1 MASTTQ
7 SPHWETVGKAKKSGK
22 SQIPHLTRNEKK
34 QFIENMPRIEASKPL
49 KESVTMYDAFL
60 EKERKE
66 ELKASRSQEKS
77 SPSNKDQN
85 GKAGGDRKTVQS
97 KKKKPD
103 QEKKKQVDYAEAI
116 SAITKEDVKS
126 TLTLTQTRF
135 PDNLEVW
142 LKDLASFLN
151 LKLENVPESDPV
163 FTNKPKDFPLCH
175 LGRHCQQTI
184 TSVIRQAT
192 QETMEHMF
200 YHCVNTMLTELNKG
214 NSSLGY
220 RIFIQLLVKVRPD
233 VALSKLNQFLELL
246 KTNQNRSS
254 RCLTILWSLGQCGH
268 LDLKCGLRMWIEVMQ
283 PTLKVRPVANYC
295 VDYLEEL
302 LENKKALSTVYGVI
316 SVREYFYLLD
326 LIFGD
331 RQMPG
336 DLSRKLQNL
345 YPDIKTIVYGGTTA
359 NMRNLFPSYL
369 TRATDNTSRLMMAEL
384 MSSLLYCLSTDE
396 QCYSVWVQMYT
407 KYIQQS
413 SMLMQYLLDTWDT
426 SSKILDKKL
435 LKKTFRSFSITNDE
449 LASRGKSSIEGL
461 EKCSNVCKELQQKL
475 DQTRF
480 PWGWLMFL
488 FVSLVTA
495 IVAYDIY
502 FSSSMKSSRTMQ
514 FLEDYGI
521 LAFTE
526 QVWGRVYLYT
536 SMAYGWVCVNVP
548 LYYGKV
554 QAFVGPYLW
563 EAWTRLLQFWN
574 QFLEV
579 SAPFRLWAALK
590 LSQCLDWIHGLSPEL
605 WTKLWNYVWLSWDF
619 FRDYS
624 FWICGQMANLLYLA
638 YHWVEE
644 NIILSEYTPDSVQKL
659 LTSGISSVHHASSN
673 LFTWCRQTF
682 LLVIS
687 GH

>member
-1 MASTTQ
+1 MASVTQ

-34 QFIENMPRIEASKPL
+34 QFIDNMPRIEANKPL

-60 EKERKE
+60 EKERRE
-66 ELKASRSQEKS
+66 ELKASRSHEKS
-77 SPSNKDQN
+77 SPSSRDQN

-97 KKKKPD
+97 KKRKPD
-103 QEKKKQVDYAEAI
+103 QDKKKQVDYAEAI
-116 SAITKEDVKS
+116 AAITKEDVKS

-135 PDNLEVW
+135 PDNREVW

-151 LKLENVPESDPV
+151 LELENVPESDPV

-175 LGRHCQQTI
+175 LDRKCQQPI
-184 TSVIRQAT
+184 TAVIRQAS
-192 QETMEHMF
+192 QDTMEHMF

-214 NSSLGY
+214 HSTLGY

-233 VALSKLNQFLELL
+233 VALSKLPQFLELL

-268 LDLKCGLRMWIEVMQ
+268 FDLKCGLRMWIEVMQ

-302 LENKKALSTVYGVI
+302 LEDKKTLSSVYGVI
-316 SVREYFYLLD
+316 TVREYFYLLD

-336 DLSRKLQNL
+336 DLSRKLQTI
-345 YPDIKTIVYGGTTA
+345 YPDIKMIVYGGTTA

-369 TRATDNTSRLMMAEL
+369 TRVTTSTSRLMMTEL
-384 MSSLLYCLSTDE
+384 MSSLAYCLSSDE

-413 SMLMQYLLDTWDT
+413 SMLMQHLLDTWNT
-426 SSKILDKKL
+426 SSKTLDKKL
-435 LKKTFRSFSITNDE
+435 LKKTLRSFSITNDE
-449 LASRGKSSIEGL
+449 LASKGKSSIEGL
-461 EKCSNVCKELQQKL
+461 EQCSIVCKELQQKL
-475 DQTRF
+475 DQARF
-480 PWGWLMFL
+480 PWGWLMFF

-502 FSSSMKSSRTMQ
+502 FSSSIKASRTMQ

-521 LAFTE
+521 LGFTE
-526 QVWGRVYLYT
+526 QVWGRVHLYT

-554 QAFVGPYLW
+554 QASVGPFMW
-563 EAWTRLLQFWN
+563 QAWTRLLQFWN
-574 QFLEV
+574 QFLEF
-579 SAPFRLWAALK
+579 SAPFRLWASLK
-590 LSQCLDWIHGLSPEL
+590 LSQCLDWIHELSPDL
-605 WTKLWNYVWLSWDF
+605 WTQLWNYVWLSWDF

-644 NIILSEYTPDSVQKL
+644 NIILSDYTPDSVQKA
-659 LTSGISSVHHASSN
+659 LTSGISSLHLASSS
-673 LFTWCRQTF
+673 LFTWCQQTI
-682 LLVIS
+682 LHVTN
-687 GH
+687 GR